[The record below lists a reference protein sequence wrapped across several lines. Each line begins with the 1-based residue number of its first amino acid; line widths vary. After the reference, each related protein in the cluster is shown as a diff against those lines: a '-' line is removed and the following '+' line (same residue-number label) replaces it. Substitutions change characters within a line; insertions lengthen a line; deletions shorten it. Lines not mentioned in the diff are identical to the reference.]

1 MKFLIHHFLIL
12 LFALHVAACGTVPPH
27 KAVKKDFANQALV
40 SGYKQNIRAWGDE
53 AVPNL
58 ASSIEKRIGEY
69 KNTEIA
75 YFAAHGKYPAM
86 EYLTL
91 SGGGNDGAFGAGIL
105 CGWTDAGTR
114 PKFTIVT
121 GVSTGALIAP
131 FAFLGSDYDD
141 ELKKLYT
148 TLTSENIFEG
158 SIGTILDG
166 ITGGLALTDSTPL
179 MKKIEESI
187 TPEMVKRIGEEHR
200 KGRRLLIATTN
211 MEAQRSVIWDM
222 GSIANSG
229 APDALELFHKIM
241 LASASIPGAFKPVY
255 IDVTVDGKTYNEIHA
270 DGGVTSQVFLYPLQS
285 TQKESELFTTN
296 GIERKLYIIRN
307 TKIAPEYKE
316 IDPGLF
322 ALTQRSIE
330 TLIKYQGRGD
340 LYRLYVGAERDGID
354 YNLIQVPDDFTA
366 VSKEMFDPVYMKK
379 IFELGYNMGKNG
391 IVWQKKPPHVD
402 YVDAVP
408 AP

>member
-69 KNTEIA
+69 KNTESA
-75 YFAAHGKYPAM
+75 YFAVHGKYPAM

-285 TQKESELFTTN
+285 TQKESELFITN

>member
-1 MKFLIHHFLIL
+1 M
-12 LFALHVAACGTVPPH
+12 AACGTVPPH
-27 KAVKKDFANQALV
+27 KALKKDFASQALV
-40 SGYKQNIRAWGDE
+40 TGYKQNIRAWGDE
-53 AVPNL
+53 AIPNL
-58 ASSIEKRIGEY
+58 ATSIEKRIGEY
-69 KNTEIA
+69 KNTESA

-114 PKFTIVT
+114 PQFTIVT

-141 ELKKLYT
+141 ELKQLYT
-148 TLTSENIFEG
+148 TLKSENIFEG
-158 SIGTILDG
+158 SIGTILEG

-179 MKKIEESI
+179 MEKIEESI
-187 TPEMVKRIGEEHR
+187 TIDMFKRIGEEHR

-255 IDVTVDGKTYNEIHA
+255 IDVTVDGQTYNEIHA

-285 TQKESELFTTN
+285 TQKESGLFRDN
-296 GIERKLYIIRN
+296 GIDRKLYIIRN

-366 VSKEMFDPVYMKK
+366 VSEELFDPVYMKK

-402 YVDAVP
+402 YVDADP
-408 AP
+408 TP